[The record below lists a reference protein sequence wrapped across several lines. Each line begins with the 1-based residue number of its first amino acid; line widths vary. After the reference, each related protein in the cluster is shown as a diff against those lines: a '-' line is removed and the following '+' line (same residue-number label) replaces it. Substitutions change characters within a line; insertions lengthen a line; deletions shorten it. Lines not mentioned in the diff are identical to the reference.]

1 VTRAPCRRLIHETRG
16 SATVEF
22 VFIAPLLLVVA
33 LGVLQL
39 TLALHVRSTMTAA
52 AAEGARIGALM
63 GSDTNAGIERT
74 RMILERNIA
83 GAAVRDVHAYR
94 QVIGDVRVITVI
106 VTADLPLVGFFGPT
120 SMQIG
125 GHALDEA

>member
-1 VTRAPCRRLIHETRG
+1 VKWAPLRRLLCETRG
-16 SATVEF
+16 NATTEF
-22 VFIAPLLLVVA
+22 VLIAPLLLAVA

-63 GSDTNAGIERT
+63 GSDPAAGVART
-74 RMILERNIA
+74 RTILQQNMA
-83 GAAVRDVHAYR
+83 GSAVRDVQGYR
-94 QVIGDVRVITVI
+94 QVLGDARVMTVV
-106 VTADLPLVGFFGPT
+106 VTADLPLIGFFGPT
-120 SMQIG
+120 TMQIG

>member
-1 VTRAPCRRLIHETRG
+1 MRAPHRRLIHETRG

-22 VFIAPLLLVVA
+22 VFVAPLILVIA

-52 AAEGARIGALM
+52 AAEGARVGALM
-63 GSDTNAGIERT
+63 GSDTDVGVERT
-74 RMILERNIA
+74 RTILAQNIA
-83 GAAVRDVHAYR
+83 GSAVRDIRAYR
-94 QVIGDVRVITVI
+94 QVLGDVRVITVI

>member
-1 VTRAPCRRLIHETRG
+1 VTRAPLRRLLHETRG
-16 SATVEF
+16 NATTEF
-22 VFIAPLLLVVA
+22 VLVAPLLLAVA

-63 GSDTNAGIERT
+63 GSDTSAGIART
-74 RMILERNIA
+74 RAILQQNIA
-83 GAAVRDVHAYR
+83 GSAVRDVQAYR
-94 QVIGDVRVITVI
+94 QVLGEARVMTVI
-106 VTADLPLVGFFGPT
+106 VTADVPLIGFFGPT
-120 SMQIG
+120 TMRIG

>member
-1 VTRAPCRRLIHETRG
+1 MRAPHRRLIHETRG

-22 VFIAPLLLVVA
+22 VFVAPLVLVIA

-52 AAEGARIGALM
+52 AAEGARVGALM
-63 GSDTNAGIERT
+63 GSDTDVGVERT
-74 RMILERNIA
+74 RAILEQNIA
-83 GAAVRDVHAYR
+83 GSAVRDVRAYR
-94 QVIGDVRVITVI
+94 QVLGDVRVITVI